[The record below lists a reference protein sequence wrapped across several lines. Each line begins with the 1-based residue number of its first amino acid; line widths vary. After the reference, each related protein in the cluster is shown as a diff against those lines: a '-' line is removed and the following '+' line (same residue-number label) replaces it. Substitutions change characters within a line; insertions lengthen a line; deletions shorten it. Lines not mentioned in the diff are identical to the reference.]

1 MGKRNRDVCMKE
13 RYKPFNFEE
22 ARKNPEMNPHIGA
35 WDYVDK
41 YQYDPDVYISF
52 TEIDKIGL
60 NPQSKYNT
68 PLGIYT
74 YPLKEFA
81 EKYIFGSMSAVDE
94 YNKLHIKNTVGSY
107 APFAGNAKYINFI
120 RCKDKANFIEDMY
133 PTYIKGLVIDIIN
146 NDGNYEPSNCRW
158 VTQKENS
165 NNRRSNK
172 MFRYKNED
180 HTISQWCDILGI
192 PYQKLQGRLR
202 YMSVDRAVER
212 CLNII

>member
-1 MGKRNRDVCMKE
+1 MMNRCFNKKQSEFKNYGNRGIVVCE
-13 RYKPFNFEE
+13 RW
-22 ARKNPEMNPHIGA
+22 KN
-35 WDYVDK
+35 
-41 YQYDPDVYISF
+41 
-52 TEIDKIGL
+52 
-60 NPQSKYNT
+60 
-68 PLGIYT
+68 
-74 YPLKEFA
+74 
-81 EKYIFGSMSAVDE
+81 
-94 YNKLHIKNTVGSY
+94 
-107 APFAGNAKYINFI
+107 IN
-120 RCKDKANFIEDMY
+120 NFIEDMY
-133 PTYIKGLVIDIIN
+133 PTYIKGLVIDRIN

-172 MFRYKNED
+172 IFRYKNED

>member
-1 MGKRNRDVCMKE
+1 MRRVEYKEGDKLGSCIYLKEVAPSTHRRALFLCSCGKEFEDRIDRIKRGDTLSCGCLRDTKIQQQG
-13 RYKPFNFEE
+13 
-22 ARKNPEMNPHIGA
+22 RKNITHNRSYHPIFPVWAQMIHRCEKPN
-35 WDYVDK
+35 
-41 YQYDPDVYISF
+41 QNS
-52 TEIDKIGL
+52 
-60 NPQSKYNT
+60 
-68 PLGIYT
+68 
-74 YPLKEFA
+74 YPL
-81 EKYIFGSMSAVDE
+81 YGGRG
-94 YNKLHIKNTVGSY
+94 IKVCERWHDVN
-107 APFAGNAKYINFI
+107 
-120 RCKDKANFIEDMY
+120 NFIEDMY
-133 PTYIKGLVIDIIN
+133 PTYIKGLVIDRIN

-172 MFRYKNED
+172 IFRYKNED